1 MILAVG
7 GASSSLALTIKILM
21 ETVDANRR
29 ATATAV
35 AMTCSYS
42 AYALR
47 WVFKL
52 FLYFALWLADT
63 LWLRHLGSISRK
75 THQSPF
81 IVGTIYGTFPMN
93 ETNEDRF
100 HALQQSLLICP
111 AVSLI
116 GAGSF
121 IFARFILTKW
131 LYKLIDY
138 SNSNSDFFIRKMNV
152 DKLHLLIF
160 QSLWYSTH
168 IRISMITCHCSFI
181 KLVCCCNC
189 WNWLFHIF
197 W

>member
-47 WVFKL
+47 SVFRL
-52 FLYFALWLADT
+52 FSSLSDWPKAYT
-63 LWLRHLGSISRK
+63 QRHQVNINLK
-75 THQSPF
+75 TRLSPF
-81 IVGTIYGTFPMN
+81 IVGTIYGTFSMS
-93 ETNEDRF
+93 ETNEERF

-121 IFARFILTKW
+121 IFARFILTK
-131 LYKLIDY
+131 
-138 SNSNSDFFIRKMNV
+138 
-152 DKLHLLIF
+152 
-160 QSLWYSTH
+160 
-168 IRISMITCHCSFI
+168 
-181 KLVCCCNC
+181 
-189 WNWLFHIF
+189 
-197 W
+197 